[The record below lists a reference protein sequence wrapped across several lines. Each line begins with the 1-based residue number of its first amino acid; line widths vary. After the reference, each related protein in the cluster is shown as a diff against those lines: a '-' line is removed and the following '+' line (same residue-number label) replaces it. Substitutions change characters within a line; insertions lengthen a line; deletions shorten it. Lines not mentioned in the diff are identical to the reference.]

1 MKNEKKH
8 ILRGECV
15 VNEQKAIKTIFGD
28 QID

>member
-15 VNEQKAIKTIFGD
+15 VNEQKAINAIYRRSN
-28 QID
+28 